1 MVTAGQPPLMAL
13 RKSSSDKD
21 GLADFPWSDIVGYGQ
36 WILALCALP
45 LLLQMAG
52 MNFGSNGTG
61 YANTATHSL
70 LEWTGVCAAVFVG
83 LLAFLQYRLTDEPSL
98 PIIGLAMFCA
108 AGMDIFHTLAADGLI
123 ASVADMDSFLPFTM
137 IGSRV
142 FTGLISLV
150 GVSLFAVWLNPRR
163 TLRAASLVGIGL
175 VFMAGAWFMMSYC
188 AGAEG
193 LPRTIYAD
201 NFIKRPLDLY
211 PLGIFVLCGVLVFPA
226 YYRHH
231 PTPFALALILSTLP
245 QVACQLYLVFGSGNL
260 HDGAFNIAHGMKA
273 LGYLVP
279 AGGLLA
285 ELYLMFQSERKMRE
299 KFEYAR
305 QEAVI
310 ATRSKSEFLSAI
322 TQEIRTPMTGVVGM
336 TDLLL
341 GSPLSS
347 EQLDATETI
356 SLSANA
362 VLALV
367 EDVQDYSRLEAG
379 TVTLE
384 EKHLAPRQLVDS
396 ILDLLSVQAAHHNVR
411 LNGFIAPDVPGRVVG
426 DDGRL
431 RQVLVKLASNAL
443 RHTRDGEV
451 NISAELLEENVS
463 TVVLRFHVRDTGT
476 GLPADKRARILR
488 SFSHPGQEDGRAFG
502 SHGLGLAVT
511 RQIVRL
517 MGGSIW
523 VESRVGEGTSFCF
536 TIQLGK
542 DLSDRRAPRVVE
554 EWQNQRALLAVGSE
568 MRAMSLESQ
577 LGVWGFHVTVAR
589 DAWDTLRE
597 VRANRLHDQDFDLII
612 LDEDLPGRKGS
623 ELCQEIRTV
632 EGVVDSRL
640 LLITEMSDML
650 KPNPNEAPAW
660 NLRLQGPVKYS
671 GMYSALQ
678 RIYGIAHSSEFA
690 RRLADKAVE
699 LESGTKI
706 QVLIAED
713 DPINQKVLGK
723 LLERLGCAVDIVH
736 DGQEAVDAVMEKDY
750 EIVFMDCQM
759 PVLDGFDATRLIRVR
774 EMQKERRTI
783 VVAMTA
789 NARLSTREECLQ
801 CGMDDYLAKPIRA
814 ERLAATL
821 DRWKAGAQTTSIA
834 E

>member
-1 MVTAGQPPLMAL
+1 MAL
-13 RKSSSDKD
+13 KNSSSDKD
-21 GLADFPWSDIVGYGQ
+21 GSTRFPWTDIVGYGQ
-36 WILALCALP
+36 WILGLCVLP

-52 MNFGSNGTG
+52 MDFGSNGTG
-61 YANTATHSL
+61 ITNTATHSL

-98 PIIGLAMFCA
+98 PVIGLAMFCA
-108 AGMDIFHTLAADGLI
+108 AGMDIFHTLAADGMI
-123 ASVADMDSFLPFTM
+123 VSVANMDSFLPFTM

-150 GVSLFAVWLNPRR
+150 GVSLFALWLNKRR
-163 TLRAASLVGIGL
+163 KLRTAGL
-175 VFMAGAWFMMSYC
+175 VAIGIAFAAGAWFMMDYC
-188 AGAEG
+188 AGAES
-193 LPRTIYAD
+193 LPRTIYAE

-211 PLGIFVLCGVLVFPA
+211 PLGIFALCGVLVFPA

-245 QVACQLYLVFGSGNL
+245 QVACQLYLVFGSSSL

-285 ELYLMFQSERKMRE
+285 ELYLMFQSERQMRE
-299 KFEYAR
+299 KFEFAR
-305 QEAVI
+305 QEAVV
-310 ATRSKSEFLSAI
+310 ATRSKSEFLQAI

-341 GSPLSS
+341 GSHLNG
-347 EQLDATETI
+347 EQLDACETI
-356 SLSANA
+356 SGSANA

-379 TVTLE
+379 AVELE

-411 LNGFIAPDVPGRVVG
+411 LNAYVAADVPGRVIG

-431 RQVLVKLASNAL
+431 RQILVKLASNAL

-451 NISAELLEENVS
+451 NIIAELVEDGLS
-463 TVVLRFHVRDTGT
+463 KLVLRFHVRDTGA

-488 SFSHPGQEDGRAFG
+488 SFSNPGQEDGHAFG
-502 SHGLGLAVT
+502 GNGVGLAVT

-554 EWQNQRALLAVGSE
+554 QWQSQSVLLAVGSE
-568 MRAMSLESQ
+568 VRAAALESQ
-577 LGVWGFHVTVAR
+577 MGVWGFQVTVVR
-589 DAWDTLRE
+589 DAWDALRE
-597 VRANRLHDQDFDLII
+597 VRANRLHNSDFDLIV

-623 ELCQEIRTV
+623 ELCNEIKNV
-632 EGVVDSRL
+632 ECATKSRL
-640 LLITEMSDML
+640 MLITEMTDSLSPVTAQQPPWDH
-650 KPNPNEAPAW
+650 
-660 NLRLQGPVKYS
+660 RLQGPVKYS
-671 GMYSALQ
+671 SLYSALA
-678 RIYGIAHSSEFA
+678 RIYGIANSPQFA
-690 RRLADKAVE
+690 RRLADNTDDG
-699 LESGTKI
+699 ESGTKI
-706 QVLIAED
+706 QVLVAED
-713 DPINQKVLGK
+713 DPINQKVLSK
-723 LLERLGCAVDIVH
+723 LLEKLGCDVDVAAN
-736 DGQEAVDAVMEKDY
+736 GQEAVDAVIAKSY
-750 EIVFMDCQM
+750 EMVFMDCQM
-759 PVLDGFDATRLIRVR
+759 PELDGFDATRLIRVR
-774 EMQKERRTI
+774 EAQLGRRTV

-801 CGMDDYLAKPIRA
+801 SGMDDYLAKPIRA
-814 ERLAATL
+814 ERLAQSL
-821 DRWKAGAQTTSIA
+821 DRWKAGSQMTSVA